1 VNGRVPS
8 SKDDLEAGLQDEK
21 VWSMKAP
28 YCFTVLVF
36 GALSTN
42 VAFAGDRGDRAN
54 ANTGVHGSGTA
65 AQGEAKPAA
74 EGPQSRAPSR
84 AASDQIG
91 AGTAKD
97 GAGVAP
103 ADKSGTH
110 ATETSGSRAPTP
122 PNSDAGAATAPAG
135 AFGQPRLATPG
146 NGAKENGSSAPI
158 DTRITVHQGRHAPN
172 SNEVKEIRE
181 LKEHLFKTPKTAV
194 APAIDGAHLTTHN
207 RQQTRPLGTDGA
219 PVRNAVGAVIEHRTT
234 VPLSG
239 PSAPSDANRQGS
251 GLPVPDAQASRERSP
266 GTVST
271 GDMAKQLSGT
281 LPASNA
287 NAVQSGNHPSKTT
300 ALAIV
305 TANAPVVNGT
315 GMMRPGS
322 SGGAVGGSAKVV
334 TGAISGSS
342 FRPKHP

>member
-1 VNGRVPS
+1 
-8 SKDDLEAGLQDEK
+8 
-21 VWSMKAP
+21 MKGP
-28 YCFTVLVF
+28 YFFTVLVF

-54 ANTGVHGSGTA
+54 ANTGVHASGTA

-74 EGPQSRAPSR
+74 EGAQSRAPSR
-84 AASDQIG
+84 APPNQINEG
-91 AGTAKD
+91 AVKD
-97 GAGVAP
+97 SAGVTPADESGKRTADTSDSRAKSPSKSDAP
-103 ADKSGTH
+103 ADTV
-110 ATETSGSRAPTP
+110 
-122 PNSDAGAATAPAG
+122 PAG

-181 LKEHLFKTPKTAV
+181 LKEHLFKTPKTAI

-239 PSAPSDANRQGS
+239 PSVPSDANLQGA
-251 GLPVPDAQASRERSP
+251 GLPARDAQISRERSP
-266 GTVST
+266 ETVST
-271 GDMAKQLSGT
+271 GEMAKQLSGT